1 MQLDIYRRPEP
12 DHKLSYLAVPA
23 GKPIPEEATNVEWLE
38 EARGLELDEDSPD
51 LNGYA
56 IESAGQQIEE
66 KGYAITRVD
75 HQVEADH

>member
-38 EARGLELDEDSPD
+38 EARAMELDENSPD
-51 LNGYA
+51 LGGYA
-56 IESAGQQIEE
+56 IEAAGRQIQE
-66 KGYAITRVD
+66 KGYAITSVT
-75 HQVEADH
+75 HQVQMGD